1 MGMDDIMPGLSY
13 ELEDTVKEEQ
23 TINRMGK
30 PGAEVLSTPSLLA
43 LMEWSSIHS
52 TDHLLP
58 EGKTTVGYG
67 VDQMRHIAPTPIGG
81 KVTVTAELT
90 EVDGNKLTYMIE
102 AHEGR
107 NVHRQGGPQA
117 GDHRHPVRGPSPMR
131 FM

>member
-1 MGMDDIMPGLSY
+1 MGMDTIRPGLRY
-13 ELEDTVKEEQ
+13 ELKDTVSEEQ

-81 KVTVTAELT
+81 EVTVVAELT
-90 EVDGNKLTYMIE
+90 EVDGSRLTYEIE
-102 AHEGR
+102 AHEGEKFIGKA
-107 NVHRQGGPQA
+107 VHKRAIIPI
-117 GDHRHPVRGPSPMR
+117 P
-131 FM
+131 

>member
-1 MGMDDIMPGLSY
+1 MGMDAIRPGLRY
-13 ELEDTVKEEQ
+13 ELNDTVSEDQ

-67 VDQMRHIAPTPIGG
+67 VDQMRHIAPTQIGG
-81 KVTVTAELT
+81 EVTVVAVLT
-90 EVDGNKLTYMIE
+90 EVDGSKLTYVIE
-102 AHEGR
+102 AHEGEKFIGKA
-107 NVHRQGGPQA
+107 VHKRAIIPI
-117 GDHRHPVRGPSPMR
+117 P
-131 FM
+131 

>member
-1 MGMDDIMPGLSY
+1 MGMEDIRPGLRH

-67 VDQMRHIAPTPIGG
+67 VDQMRHLAPTPVGG
-81 KVTVTAELT
+81 QVKVTAELT
-90 EVDGNKLTYMIE
+90 EVDGNKLTYIVE
-102 AHEGR
+102 AHEGDKLIGKA
-107 NVHRQGGPQA
+107 VHKRAIIPI
-117 GDHRHPVRGPSPMR
+117 P
-131 FM
+131 

>member
-1 MGMDDIMPGLSY
+1 MGMDDIKPGLRY
-13 ELEDTVKEEQ
+13 ELEETVKEEQ

-67 VDQMRHIAPTPIGG
+67 VDEMRHIAPTPIGG

-90 EVDGNKLTYMIE
+90 EVDGSRLKYVIE
-102 AHEGR
+102 ANEGEKFIGKA
-107 NVHRQGGPQA
+107 VHKRAIIDIP
-117 GDHRHPVRGPSPMR
+117 
-131 FM
+131 

>member
-1 MGMDDIMPGLSY
+1 MGMDDIRPGLRY

-52 TDHLLP
+52 TDHHLP

-67 VDQMRHIAPTPIGG
+67 VDQMRHLAPTPIGG
-81 KVTVTAELT
+81 QVTVKAELT
-90 EVDGNKLTYMIE
+90 EVDGVKLTYIIE
-102 AHEGR
+102 AHEGDKLIGKA
-107 NVHRQGGPQA
+107 VHKRAIIPI
-117 GDHRHPVRGPSPMR
+117 P
-131 FM
+131 

>member
-1 MGMDDIMPGLSY
+1 MGTDDIRAGLRY

-58 EGKTTVGYG
+58 DGQTTVGYG

-81 KVTVTAELT
+81 QVKVTAELT
-90 EVDGNKLTYMIE
+90 EVDGSKLTYIIE
-102 AHEGR
+102 AHEGDKFIGKAIHKR
-107 NVHRQGGPQA
+107 A
-117 GDHRHPVRGPSPMR
+117 IISIS
-131 FM
+131 

>member
-1 MGMDDIMPGLSY
+1 MGMDAIRPGLRY
-13 ELEDTVKEEQ
+13 ELKDAVSEDQ

-67 VDQMRHIAPTPIGG
+67 VDQMRHIAPTQIGG
-81 KVTVTAELT
+81 EVTVVAVLT
-90 EVDGNKLTYMIE
+90 EVDGSKLTYEIE
-102 AHEGR
+102 AHEGEKFIGKA
-107 NVHRQGGPQA
+107 VHKRAIIPI
-117 GDHRHPVRGPSPMR
+117 P
-131 FM
+131 

>member
-67 VDQMRHIAPTPIGG
+67 VDQMRHLAPTPVGG
-81 KVTVTAELT
+81 QVKVTAELT
-90 EVDGNKLTYMIE
+90 EVDGNKLTYIVE
-102 AHEGR
+102 AHEGDKFIGKA
-107 NVHRQGGPQA
+107 VHKRAIIPI
-117 GDHRHPVRGPSPMR
+117 P
-131 FM
+131 

>member
-1 MGMDDIMPGLSY
+1 MGMEDIRPGLRH

-67 VDQMRHIAPTPIGG
+67 VDQMRHLAPTPVGG
-81 KVTVTAELT
+81 QVTVTAELT
-90 EVDGNKLTYMIE
+90 EVDGNKLTYIVE
-102 AHEGR
+102 AHEGDKFIGKA
-107 NVHRQGGPQA
+107 VHKRAIIPI
-117 GDHRHPVRGPSPMR
+117 P
-131 FM
+131 

>member
-1 MGMDDIMPGLSY
+1 MGMENIRPGLRH

-58 EGKTTVGYG
+58 DGKTTVGYG
-67 VDQMRHIAPTPIGG
+67 VDQMRHLAPTPIGG
-81 KVTVTAELT
+81 QVTVKAELT
-90 EVDGNKLTYMIE
+90 EVDGVKLTYIIE
-102 AHEGR
+102 AHEGDKLIGKA
-107 NVHRQGGPQA
+107 VHKRAIIPI
-117 GDHRHPVRGPSPMR
+117 P
-131 FM
+131 

>member
-1 MGMDDIMPGLSY
+1 MGTEAIRPGLRY
-13 ELEDTVKEEQ
+13 ELKDTVSEDQ

-67 VDQMRHIAPTPIGG
+67 VDQMRHIAPTPKGG
-81 KVTVTAELT
+81 EVTVTAVLT
-90 EVDGNKLTYMIE
+90 EVDGSKLTYEIE
-102 AHEGR
+102 AHEGETFIGKA
-107 NVHRQGGPQA
+107 VHKRAIIAIP
-117 GDHRHPVRGPSPMR
+117 
-131 FM
+131 